1 MRRRTYNPGQL
12 TAEELKGS
20 FIARQENLAE
30 MLRIVRDQEPGRP
43 CQHMLLVGARGM
55 GKTTLGLRFLQA
67 VREAPDLAAVWQPVP
82 FDEESYGV
90 TGSADFWLAALRHL
104 SRATGE
110 DRWQL
115 RAEDLTRGE
124 SDASRR
130 EAYALASVLDFCK
143 ARGRRVIL
151 FVENLDLIFE
161 QIADEREMHALRGVL
176 IGHPELLLVGSAN
189 AVFDGIRRQQA
200 PFYEFFQVI
209 TLRGLDA
216 ESCRAVFEGTFARED
231 GRLAQQSVSAEQ
243 GRIETIRALTGGN
256 PRLLVLASEI
266 LMQSPLGTAF
276 EDLETLIDEQTP
288 YFKALIEALP
298 AQARKVFNHLAGE
311 WTPLRARDVSAGVS
325 LTASHTSA
333 QLRQLIDKGYVREVG
348 LPDEA
353 RARYEVAD
361 RFYNIYY
368 LLRFSRPG
376 RERLSRFVA
385 FLHDLYGDG
394 GMYTLYGAV
403 LRALRERTMS
413 ATELTDW
420 VDVFSEH
427 VAEDRE
433 FAGREEWF
441 DAALRISIEQVG
453 PDGSIL
459 DQLEKRVPDAAGRAY
474 LDRARV
480 LLTEYRLDE
489 AEAIL
494 QRAARQSSLPRFAML
509 HLLGL
514 VQAMRERT
522 TEALA
527 SLEEAARTAP
537 TGDDTG
543 RIFASAAWMSVARM
557 RLSRGELDAVSAA
570 AETAV
575 ELTRNADPDE
585 HRRIN
590 AKSLGLLGG
599 GLWKEGEQASAMHVW
614 SLASRVVRPGDAAE
628 LRVEAAK
635 VLCKKGEAL
644 LELGR
649 HEESCRVLEEVG
661 QFVGSAD
668 GPVLRKLRLFG
679 LAFEG
684 RCHWELEQ
692 PARALAV
699 WQQAMDFVQPGDQP
713 EVGALAA
720 SCLGLVSLGQ
730 LELAE
735 HDPEL
740 LAASRESAR
749 MTVELAPDST
759 MPLQLL
765 AQVLAYSG
773 EWQESIA
780 VVRRAVETLGEAD
793 EATRMLGTLIQVAAA
808 GHVAEVR
815 DLMADTRLTKD
826 LEPLWHAVR
835 LELGESVEPLPAEIK
850 ESVMGIRERLN
861 PQ

>member
-12 TAEELKGS
+12 TAAELKGS
-20 FIARQENLAE
+20 FIARQDTLAD
-30 MLRIVRDQEPGRP
+30 MVRIVREQEAGRP
-43 CQHMLLVGARGM
+43 SQHMLLVGARGM

-67 VREAPDLAAVWQPVP
+67 VRETPDLAGVWQPVP
-82 FDEESYGV
+82 FDEESYEV
-90 TGSADFWLAALRHL
+90 TGSADFWLVALRHL

-110 DRWQL
+110 DRWHL
-115 RAEDLTRGE
+115 RAEELTRGE
-124 SDASRR
+124 SDATRR
-130 EAYALASVLDFCK
+130 EAYALGSVLDFCK
-143 ARGRRVIL
+143 GRGKGVIL

-161 QIADEREMHALRGVL
+161 QIADEREMHALRSVL

-189 AVFDGIRRQQA
+189 AVFDGIRKQQA
-200 PFYEFFQVI
+200 PFYEFFQII

-216 ESCRAVFEGTFARED
+216 ESCRAVFEATFARED
-231 GRLAQQSVSAEQ
+231 RTVPREVVSAEQ
-243 GRIETIRALTGGN
+243 GRVETIRALTGGN

-276 EDLETLIDEQTP
+276 ENLETLIDEQTP

-298 AQARKVFNHLAGE
+298 PQARKVFNYLAGE
-311 WTPLRARDVSAGVS
+311 WTPLRARDVSGGVN

-333 QLRQLIDKGYVREVG
+333 QLRQLMEKDYVREVR

-353 RARYEVAD
+353 RTRYEVAD

-394 GMYTLYGAV
+394 GLRTLYGAV
-403 LRALRERTMS
+403 LRAMRERTMS
-413 ATELTDW
+413 AKELSDW

-441 DAALRISIEQVG
+441 DAALRVSIEQVG

-459 DQLEKRVPDAAGRAY
+459 DQLEKRIPDVAGRVY
-474 LDRARV
+474 LERARE
-480 LLTEYRLDE
+480 LLTESRLDE
-489 AEAIL
+489 AEAML
-494 QRAARQSSLPRFAML
+494 QRAARHSSLPRFGVL
-509 HLLGL
+509 HMLGL
-514 VQAMRERT
+514 VQGMGEKT

-537 TGDDTG
+537 TGDDYG
-543 RIFASAAWMSVARM
+543 RMVASGAWMSVARI
-557 RLSRGELDAVSAA
+557 RLLRGELDAVSAA

-575 ELTRNADPDE
+575 ELTREADPE
-585 HRRIN
+585 MHRSIS
-590 AKSLGLLGG
+590 AKSLGSLGG
-599 GLWKEGEQASAMHVW
+599 DLWKGGGRVSAIHLW
-614 SLASRVVRPGDAAE
+614 SLAARLVRPGDAAE
-628 LRVEAAK
+628 LRGAAAAA
-635 VLCKKGEAL
+635 LCKKGEAL

-649 HEESCRVLEEVG
+649 HEESCRVLEDVE
-661 QFVGSAD
+661 QFIGPAD
-668 GPVLRKLRLFG
+668 GPALRKQRLLG

-684 RCHWELEQ
+684 RCHWELGQ

-699 WQQAMDFVQPGDQP
+699 WQQAMDYVRPGDER
-713 EVGALAA
+713 EVGAFAA
-720 SCLGLVSLGQ
+720 SCLGLTSLGQ
-730 LELAE
+730 LELAG
-735 HDPEL
+735 HDSEL
-740 LAASRESAR
+740 LAASLESAR
-749 MTVELAPDST
+749 MVVELAPDET
-759 MPLQLL
+759 LNLQLL
-765 AQVLAYSG
+765 AHVLAYSG
-773 EWQESIA
+773 EWLESIA
-780 VVRRAVETLGEAD
+780 VLGRALATVGGTD
-793 EATRMLGTLIQVAAA
+793 EATRMLGTLIRVAAA

-850 ESVMGIRERLN
+850 ESVTGIREQLHS
-861 PQ
+861 Q